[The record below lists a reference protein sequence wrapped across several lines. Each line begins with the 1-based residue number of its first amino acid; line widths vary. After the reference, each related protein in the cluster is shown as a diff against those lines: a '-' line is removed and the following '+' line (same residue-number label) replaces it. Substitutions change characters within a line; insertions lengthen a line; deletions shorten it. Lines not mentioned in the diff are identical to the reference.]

1 MAVNTSV
8 SLSKAKDLCCQYIR
22 AGIVPFLR
30 GSPGTGKSAIM
41 KEIAKDFNLHFID
54 LRLSQIDP
62 SDLNGFAVPN
72 HVTGKVVYMPV
83 GAFPLT
89 TDPLPLND
97 AGVHCNGWL
106 LFLDE
111 FNSASPAVQ
120 KASYKLTLD
129 RMVGEHQL
137 HKKCAVVCA
146 GNLETDN
153 AITSK
158 LSTAMQSRLA
168 HINLTKDTSVDW
180 LKWANSNGIDFRI
193 TSFINYKP
201 EILNA
206 FKPDHAEYTFPCQR
220 TWEFVSKL
228 VASEPDLNSV
238 DHFALIAGV
247 IGEGAAHEFIAF
259 TQVFNQL
266 PTIQDI
272 LNNPIGCKIPT
283 DISSVYGV
291 CGLLANHASDTNIG
305 ALLTYTNRLPAEF
318 TFLTMKDMIRRQP
331 SLIRHEEMGDF
342 ISKNRDDFL

>member
-1 MAVNTSV
+1 
-8 SLSKAKDLCCQYIR
+8 
-22 AGIVPFLR
+22 
-30 GSPGTGKSAIM
+30 M
-41 KEIAKDFNLHFID
+41 KEIAKEFNLKFID
-54 LRLSQIDP
+54 VRLSQIDP
-62 SDLNGFAVPN
+62 TDLNGYAVPN
-72 HVTGKVVYMPV
+72 HATGKVSYIPIDV
-83 GAFPLT
+83 FPLEGDT
-89 TDPLPLND
+89 IPNND
-97 AGVHCNGWL
+97 SGVPYSGYL

-111 FNSASPAVQ
+111 FNSASLAVQ

-129 RMVGEHQL
+129 RMVGQHYL

-158 LSTAMQSRLA
+158 LGTAMQSRLA
-168 HINLTKDTSVDW
+168 HISLSKDTSIDW
-180 LKWANSNGIDFRI
+180 LRWANSNGIDFRI

-206 FKPDHAEYTFPCQR
+206 FKPDHTDYTFPCQR
-220 TWEFVSKL
+220 TWEFTSKL
-228 VASEPDLNSV
+228 VLNEPTLTSI

-272 LNNPIGCKIPT
+272 LNNPTGCKIPS

-291 CGLLANHASDTNIG
+291 CGLLANHVTDANVST
-305 ALLTYTNRLPAEF
+305 LLKYTNRLPAEF
-318 TFLTMKDMIRRQP
+318 SMLTIKDMVRRKP
-331 SLIRHEEMGDF
+331 TLIHHEEMTEFLTDNLNDF
-342 ISKNRDDFL
+342 I